1 MEYKEFLTIKEFAQ
15 LAGVTRQ
22 SVYKKLDN
30 SLSTYVSTIDNQKML
45 QSKALLEVYHID
57 VNGVDKSLQE
67 TVDNNRQPCQP
78 ELTALKV
85 QFESTIELLKSQLEV
100 KDDQLSE
107 KDKQIEQLQ
116 KNISELTEALGNTT
130 RALSAAQSLH
140 AGTLQQQLEHD
151 HSMDTDPSEPAVK
164 EPEKETYTVEHS
176 QKATLRQ
183 RFRYLFKGK

>member
-1 MEYKEFLTIKEFAQ
+1 MEYKEFLTIKEFAE

-57 VNGVDKSLQE
+57 VNGADKSLQE
-67 TVDNNRQPCQP
+67 TVDNNCQPCQP
-78 ELTALKV
+78 ELTALKS

-116 KNISELTEALGNTT
+116 KNINDLTVALGNTT

-140 AGTLQQQLEHD
+140 AGTIQQQLEHD
-151 HSMDTDPSEPAVK
+151 QSMDTVPLKTVVE
-164 EPEKETYTVEHS
+164 ETEKEVSSAEQS
-176 QKATLRQ
+176 SKATFGQ
-183 RFRYLFKGK
+183 RIKYLFKGK

>member
-1 MEYKEFLTIKEFAQ
+1 MEYKEYLTIKEFAN

-30 SLSTYVSTIDNQKML
+30 TLSTYVSTVDNQKML
-45 QSKALLEVYHID
+45 QSKALLEVYHIG
-57 VNGVDKSLQE
+57 VNDVDKSLQS
-67 TVDNNRQPCQP
+67 TVDSSCQPCQP
-78 ELTALKV
+78 DL
-85 QFESTIELLKSQLEV
+85 STPKEQLWATVELLKSQLET
-100 KDDQLSE
+100 KDNQLSE

-116 KNISELTEALGNTT
+116 KNISDLTEALGNTT

-151 HSMDTDPSEPAVK
+151 HSMDTDPSKPAVK

-176 QKATLRQ
+176 QKATLGQ
-183 RFRYLFKGK
+183 RIKYLFKGK